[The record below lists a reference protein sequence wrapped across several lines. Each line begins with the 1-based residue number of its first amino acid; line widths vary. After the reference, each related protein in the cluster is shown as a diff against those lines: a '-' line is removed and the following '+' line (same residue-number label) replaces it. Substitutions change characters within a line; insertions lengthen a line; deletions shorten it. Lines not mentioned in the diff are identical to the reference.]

1 MKLILLR
8 NLLLVDAAVLL
19 LLGGLLIFM
28 PVQVE
33 HAFHFNDLPPGVSY
47 ILGLWGCA
55 LLTMGLGYVIAAM
68 HPTRHV
74 VWVQIGILRGICE
87 CLLGAAYLARGVV
100 SFQQVGFG
108 IIVAGLMALAYV
120 ALYPRGPRL
129 VSAPQPAAS
138 H

>member
-19 LLGGLLIFM
+19 LLGGMLVFT

-33 HAFHFNDLPPGVSY
+33 QAFHFNDLPPGVSY
-47 ILGLWGCA
+47 IIGLWGCA
-55 LLTMGLGYVIAAM
+55 LLTMGLGYVIAAR

-74 VWVQIGILRGICE
+74 VWVQIGILRGTCE
-87 CLLGAAYLARGVV
+87 CILGSVYLARGMV

-108 IIVAGLMALAYV
+108 IVVAGLMALAYLV
-120 ALYPRGPRL
+120 LYPRAPRL
-129 VSAPQPAAS
+129 VSTPKPAVS